1 MKSAESSLEELVEEA
16 KSGNREALQEVIL
29 GIQDQIYNLAIR
41 MLWHPEDA
49 EDATQ
54 EILVKIV
61 TRLASFR
68 GESAFTT
75 WCHRVACNH
84 LLTTR
89 KRRAERAEMSWVR
102 LEEEVALGLDYAG
115 TASPVQP
122 EQDLLTKEVMIACIQ
137 GVLLCLDREQRIA
150 FILGVVYELDG
161 NRGSYV
167 LGITP
172 EAYRKRVSRA
182 KALLRGF
189 LVGTCGLVNEAN
201 PCRCERQIP
210 YSIKTRL
217 VNPDRLLFSTHSAR
231 PESDGLVLE
240 CLRDMD
246 EVQRLTALFR
256 RPEYRAPNKFV
267 ERLKGLMAA
276 EDLG

>member
-1 MKSAESSLEELVEEA
+1 MESRLEELVEEA
-16 KSGNREALQEVIL
+16 KGGNRDALQEVIQ
-29 GIQDQIYNLAIR
+29 GVQDRIYNLAVR

-61 TRLASFR
+61 TRLGSFR

-75 WCHRVACNH
+75 WCHRIACNH

-89 KRRAERAEMSWVR
+89 KRRAERAELS
-102 LEEEVALGLDYAG
+102 LELFEEDVASGLAYAERV
-115 TASPVQP
+115 SPVQP
-122 EQDLLTKEVMIACIQ
+122 EQDLLAKEVMIACIQ
-137 GVLLCLDREQRIA
+137 GVLLCLDRRQRVA

-161 NRGSYV
+161 NRGGYV

-172 EAYRKRVSRA
+172 EAYRKRLSRA
-182 KALLRGF
+182 KTLVRGF
-189 LVGTCGLVNEAN
+189 LLRTCGLVNEAN

-210 YSIKTRL
+210 YAMKSRL
-217 VNPDRLLFSTHSAR
+217 VNPQRLLFATHSADSER
-231 PESDGLVLE
+231 DGQVPA

-246 EVQRLTALFR
+246 EVQRLTTLFR
-256 RPEYRAPNKFV
+256 QPEYRAPNTFV

-276 EDLG
+276 EGLG

>member
-1 MKSAESSLEELVEEA
+1 MKSVETRLEELVEEA
-16 KSGNREALQEVIL
+16 KGGNRDALQEVIHAV
-29 GIQDQIYNLAIR
+29 QDQIYNLAVR

-61 TRLASFR
+61 TRLGSFR

-75 WCHRVACNH
+75 WCHRIACNH

-89 KRRAERAEMSWVR
+89 KRRAERAELS
-102 LEEEVALGLDYAG
+102 LERFGEDVASGLDYG
-115 TASPVQP
+115 ESVSPVQP
-122 EQDLLTKEVMIACIQ
+122 ERDLLAKEVMIACIQ
-137 GVLLCLDREQRIA
+137 GVLLCLDREQRVA

-161 NRGSYV
+161 NRGGYV

-182 KALLRGF
+182 KTILRGF
-189 LVGTCGLVNEAN
+189 LVRTCGLVNEAN

-210 YSIKTRL
+210 YSVKTRL
-217 VNPDRLLFSTHSAR
+217 VNPQRLLFATHSTG
-231 PESDGLVLE
+231 PENDGLVLE

-246 EVQRLTALFR
+246 EVQRLTTLFR
-256 RPEYRAPNKFV
+256 QPGYRAPNTFL

-276 EDLG
+276 EGLG